1 MASPFVHLHVHTD
14 FSLLDGTASCKGIA
28 ALAKEYG
35 MSAVACTD
43 HGNMS
48 ACVEFAKVMKE
59 AGIKP
64 IFGCELYVAPTDY
77 TVTDNSIPHFKG
89 FHLVC
94 LAETYEGY
102 VNLCHLNEE
111 AWLRGYYY
119 KPRVDKRLLRQY
131 HQGIIALS
139 ACLSG
144 EIPEHFRAGNDR
156 AAEQAL
162 DEYLDI
168 FGKDNFFLEIQDHG
182 LPEQKPVNEKVIEL
196 SRRRDIGLVVTND
209 SHYCKKEHAEA
220 HELFLCIG
228 TATTI
233 NDPKRMRFGTNE
245 FYFKSPDEMAQIFP
259 DIPEAMA
266 NTVAI
271 AERCNVHLPTVAEDK
286 ANHYPE
292 YPVPEGISR
301 QEYLRQQCVEGL
313 KWRYDIDA
321 DSPDLSDED
330 RKKVERMDFELGVIS
345 QTGFTSYFL
354 VVWDFLAHAAKIG
367 VPLGPGRGSGAGS
380 IVAYCLGITH
390 IDPLRY
396 GLLFERF
403 LNPDRVSPPD
413 FDIDLCERRRHE
425 VIEYVRE
432 KYGAAN
438 VVQIGTFGTLKA
450 KAVIKDVA
458 RALGRSVEEG
468 NRICKLIPADP
479 KMTLHKALHGDEKN
493 NTPPIKELV
502 DLFEN
507 NPWVQEIWKFAT
519 VLEGLNRNLS
529 IHAAGVIIGDMP
541 VANVCPIAKGAN
553 DEPIT
558 QFSAVPCEE
567 LGLLKMDFLGLKTL
581 TIIQDA
587 LDLIEK
593 NTGKRILSND
603 IPIEDKPTY
612 DLLNQGNTIAVFQLE
627 SGGMQNLCRRF
638 RVNRLEDIIA
648 LIALYRPGPMQFLDE
663 FIGRKMG
670 TIPVDYDVP
679 AMKPI
684 LEETYGIMLY
694 QEQVMQV
701 VQAVAG
707 FTLGNADI
715 LRRAM
720 GKKKVDVMVQ
730 QFALFQDGCRKNGI
744 DDVVSKNIW
753 DKILKFAGYG
763 FNKSHSAAY
772 GMLSYRTAWLKANY
786 PAEFMAAVL
795 TSELSNAEKL
805 SFYLAEC
812 RAMNISILPPD
823 VNVCDATFSV
833 DGRNV
838 RFGLAAIKGVGEAA
852 VAGIINARKKGGP
865 FKDLTDFCERV
876 DGLSKRLMES
886 LVKAGALDCFGFH
899 RALLVAMIDD
909 VLGIAQ
915 QAQKDRKA
923 GQGSLFD
930 LLAPD
935 DRKVAELPIPKVD
948 PWELRELLRFEKE
961 LLGFYVSGH
970 PISQDQALIDAYQL
984 DDLSDLIQLPPGTM
998 VRVGAYLS
1006 GISPKLTKKDSKPW
1020 AILTLESRESTV
1032 ECLLFPDSYDKV
1044 CQQCPEA
1051 LQPESIVFVEGELS
1065 RRDEEE
1071 PLKLHAQNIIPMAK
1085 VQELYTQEVH
1095 VRLYEEELS
1104 KARMQDIAAVC
1115 QRFPG
1120 NTQLIFCLVCAN
1132 GNVVYLQ
1139 NEQINIQFSTEFR
1152 AAMAPLIRKDAILTK
1167 ANRKRPA
1174 ARERRFQRRNW
1185 NDQD

>member
-1 MASPFVHLHVHTD
+1 MAAPFVHLHVHTD
-14 FSLLDGTASCKGIA
+14 FSLLDGTASCAGIA

-35 MSAVACTD
+35 MRAVACTD
-43 HGNMS
+43 HGIMS
-48 ACVEFAKVMKE
+48 GCMEFAKAMK
-59 AGIKP
+59 AVGVKP
-64 IFGCELYVAPTDY
+64 IFGCEFYVAPGDHR
-77 TVTDNSIPHFKG
+77 VMDNSIPYCKG
-89 FHLVC
+89 FHLIC

-119 KPRVDKRLLRQY
+119 NPRVDKELLRQY
-131 HQGIIALS
+131 HRGIIAMS

-144 EIPEHFRAGNDR
+144 EIPAHFRAGNER

-168 FGKDNFFLEIQDHG
+168 FGKDNFFLELQDHG
-182 LPEQKPVNEKVIEL
+182 LPEQKPVNEKVIALARKREV
-196 SRRRDIGLVVTND
+196 GLVLTND

-228 TATTI
+228 TGTTI
-233 NDPKRMRFGTNE
+233 NDPKRMRFGSNE
-245 FYFKSPDEMAQIFP
+245 FYFKSPEEMAQLFP
-259 DIPEAMA
+259 ELPEAMA

-271 AERCNVHLPTVAEDK
+271 AERCNVHLPTVSEDK
-286 ANHYPE
+286 VNHYPE
-292 YPVPEGISR
+292 FPVPEGVSR
-301 QEYLRQQCVEGL
+301 EDYLRQQCVKGL
-313 KWRYDIDA
+313 AWRYGFDA
-321 DSPDLSDED
+321 DSPDLQEQEQE
-330 RKKVERMDFELGVIS
+330 KVQRMDFELGVIG

-354 VVWDFLAHAAKIG
+354 VVWDFLRHAAAIG

-450 KAVIKDVA
+450 KAVIKDVT
-458 RALGRSVEEG
+458 RALGRSIDEG
-468 NRICKLIPADP
+468 NRISKLIPADP
-479 KMTLHKALHGDEKN
+479 KMTLSKALYGDAKKGVA
-493 NTPPIKELV
+493 PVRELAE
-502 DLFEN
+502 LYEN
-507 NPWVQEIWKFAT
+507 NPWVQEIWKYAS

-529 IHAAGVIIGDMP
+529 IHAAGVIIGDAP

-558 QFSAVPCEE
+558 QFPAGPCEE

-587 LDLIEK
+587 LDLVAK
-593 NTGKRILSND
+593 NSGQQLDSND
-603 IPIEDKPTY
+603 IPLDDPATFELI
-612 DLLNQGNTIAVFQLE
+612 NQGGTIAVFQLE
-627 SGGMQNLCRRF
+627 SSGMQNLCRRF

-670 TIPVDYDVP
+670 NIPVDYDVP

-707 FTLGNADI
+707 FSLGNADI

-720 GKKKVDVMVQ
+720 GKKDVDVMVQ
-730 QFALFQDGCRKNGI
+730 QFAVFQEGCRKNGI
-744 DDVVSKNIW
+744 DDAISKNIW

-772 GMLSYRTAWLKANY
+772 ALLSYRTAWLKAKH

-812 RAMNISILPPD
+812 RAMNINILPPD
-823 VNVCDATFSV
+823 VNVCDASFSV

-852 VAGIINARKKGGP
+852 VAGIIAARQNDGV
-865 FKDLTDFCERV
+865 FKDLSDFCERV
-876 DGLSKRLMES
+876 DGLSKRLLEN
-886 LVKAGALDCFGFH
+886 LIKAGALDCFGFH
-899 RALLVAMIDD
+899 RAQLMAMLDD
-909 VLGIAQ
+909 AIGIAQ

-930 LLAPD
+930 LLAPEE
-935 DRKVAELPIPKVD
+935 RKVAELPVPEIEA
-948 PWELRELLRFEKE
+948 WELRESLRFEKE

-970 PISQDQALIDAYQL
+970 PISQDQAIIDAYQL
-984 DDLSDLIQLPPGTM
+984 DDLSDLIQQPPDSS
-998 VRVGAYLS
+998 VRIGAYLS
-1006 GISPKLTKKDSKPW
+1006 NVNQMFTRKDNKAW
-1020 AILTLESRESTV
+1020 AILTLESRESSM
-1032 ECLLFPDSYDKV
+1032 ECLLFPEAYDKIR
-1044 CQQCPEA
+1044 QQCPEA
-1051 LQPESIVFVEGELS
+1051 LQPESVVFIEGELS
-1065 RRDEEE
+1065 RRDEDE
-1071 PLKLHAQNIIPMAK
+1071 PLKLFAQNIIPLEQA
-1085 VQELYTQEVH
+1085 QELYTQELH
-1095 VRLYEEELS
+1095 VRLYEEDLKQDNLQEL
-1104 KARMQDIAAVC
+1104 AAVC
-1115 QRFPG
+1115 RRFPG
-1120 NTQLIFCLVCAN
+1120 HTALIFCMVCSD
-1132 GNVVYLQ
+1132 GTIVYLQ
-1139 NEQINIQFSTEFR
+1139 NEQLNIQFSAEFR
-1152 AAMAPLIRKDAILTK
+1152 AAVAPLIRADALLPK
-1167 ANRKRPA
+1167 VNRKRPPM
-1174 ARERRFQRRNW
+1174 RERRFQRRNW
-1185 NDQD
+1185 NGQD